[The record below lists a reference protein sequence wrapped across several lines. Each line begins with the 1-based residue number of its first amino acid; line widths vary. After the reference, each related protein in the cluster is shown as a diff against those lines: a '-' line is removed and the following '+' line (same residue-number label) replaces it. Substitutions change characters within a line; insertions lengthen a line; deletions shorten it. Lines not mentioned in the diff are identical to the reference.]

1 MLTRRVIPCLDVRDG
16 RVVKGVKFRDLRE
29 SGAPADRASLYEAEG
44 ADEIVMLDVSATSES
59 RAASVGIVR
68 AVRRVL
74 SIPLTVGGGIR
85 TAADASRL
93 LDVGAD
99 KVALNTAAFIDP
111 GLVTT
116 LATRFG
122 SQCVTASIDAARS
135 ERGWKVVVR
144 AGTEQTE
151 TSVVEWAAEVA
162 SRGAGEILLTS
173 VDRDGTQSGY
183 DTDLLTA
190 VAGRVRVPVVA
201 SGGARTAD
209 HLIAAIQAGADA
221 VLAASILHDGL
232 TTVMKLK
239 SGLAAAGIMVRQ

>member
-68 AVRRVL
+68 EVRRVL

-85 TAADASRL
+85 TAADASKL

-99 KVALNTAAFIDP
+99 KVALNTAAFVDP
-111 GLVTT
+111 ALVTT

-135 ERGWKVVVR
+135 AHGWNVVVR
-144 AGTEQTE
+144 AGTEMTE

-183 DTDLLTA
+183 DIDLLTA
-190 VAGRVRVPVVA
+190 VAERVRVPVVA

-209 HLIAAIQAGADA
+209 HLVAAIKAGADA

-239 SGLAAAGIMVRQ
+239 SGLAAAGIAVRR

>member
-59 RAASVGIVR
+59 RAARVGVVR
-68 AVRRVL
+68 ALRRVL

-111 GLVTT
+111 ALVTT

-122 SQCVTASIDAARS
+122 SQCVTASIDAARY

-144 AGTEQTE
+144 AGSEQTE

-183 DTDLLTA
+183 DTDLLRA
-190 VAGRVRVPVVA
+190 VAERVRVPVVA

-209 HLIAAIQAGADA
+209 HLVAAIQAGADA
-221 VLAASILHDGL
+221 VLAASILHDGV

-239 SGLAAAGIMVRQ
+239 SGLAAAGIAVRQ